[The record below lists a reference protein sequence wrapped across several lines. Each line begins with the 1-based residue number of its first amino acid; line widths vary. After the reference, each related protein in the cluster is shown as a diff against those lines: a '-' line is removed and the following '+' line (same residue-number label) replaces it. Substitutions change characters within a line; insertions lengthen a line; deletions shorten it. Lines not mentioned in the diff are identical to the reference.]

1 MSNDTDSQQQKCTYT
16 WCVMLVLVLDIE
28 TTGLS
33 QTSDCITVI
42 GTIVYNSLDNKTIS
56 EKCYNV
62 VVAEESADAQDIV
75 TMKQDIARLLD
86 DAECVVAFNG
96 INFDMPFIVKWLH
109 SSATEIHA
117 SDALDAL
124 GKRKTPPIDTA
135 AKLRTISQSGASVG
149 ADRDRWKHKYLDFC
163 RLSKDYTGAYIS
175 LHNACLRNKITVAKS
190 GSGLQAIEWAKD
202 KKWDLLESYC
212 MQDVVVLLALTQHA
226 VGSGLT
232 LPVKGYGKRKATQTD
247 SIVLCFDTAM
257 QPFVRESQ
265 DVYGAIHK
273 DIFDPSSP
281 NALNFDKR
289 GS

>member
-1 MSNDTDSQQQKCTYT
+1 
-16 WCVMLVLVLDIE
+16 MLVLVLDIE

-33 QTSDCITVI
+33 HTSDRITVI

-86 DAECVVAFNG
+86 EAGCVVAFNG

-109 SSATEIHA
+109 NSATEIDA
-117 SDALDAL
+117 SDAL
-124 GKRKTPPIDTA
+124 GKRKSPAIDTA
-135 AKLRTISQSGASVG
+135 TKPCTISQSGASPG
-149 ADRDRWKHKYLDFC
+149 ADQDRWKHKYLDFC
-163 RLSKDYTGAYIS
+163 RLCKDYTGAYIS

-190 GSGLQAIEWAKD
+190 GSGVQAIEWAKN

-232 LPVKGYGKRKATQTD
+232 LPVAGYGRRKAKQTD
-247 SIVLCFDTAM
+247 SIVLSFDAAM
-257 QPFVRESQ
+257 QPSVRESH

-273 DIFDPSSP
+273 GIFDPSSP

-289 GS
+289 GLGK